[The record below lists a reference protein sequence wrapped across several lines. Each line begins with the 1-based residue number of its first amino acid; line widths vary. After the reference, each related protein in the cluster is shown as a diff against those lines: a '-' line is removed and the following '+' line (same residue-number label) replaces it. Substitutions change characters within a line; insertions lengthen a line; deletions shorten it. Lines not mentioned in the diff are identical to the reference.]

1 MLPEIEKAKDM
12 RDLSVSLGILLDKRR
27 LEDTELDKGKGG
39 ELLELIKEMRVED
52 DSEGSKG

>member
-27 LEDTELDKGKGG
+27 LEDTGLDKGKGG
-39 ELLELIKEMRVED
+39 ELLALVNRMGKEDESTD
-52 DSEGSKG
+52 TKG